1 MILPFCQTHSFQLNT
16 ARFWRFCFGDQQ
28 NGLGHAGGP
37 PPATRGSPEAPPP
50 LPASFLPPPPHPWRR
65 RAQALGQ
72 TAIGGA
78 ATAWPSVASP
88 PSGTEQ
94 GGPGPTES
102 CTGRSHFLPR
112 PGGWARMQGRPHRH
126 GGPRPAVRP
135 LALSLGRRRAAA
147 AHRMRRGGG
156 GDGPGARRGLSRDPQ
171 GIVYAAP

>member
-50 LPASFLPPPPHPWRR
+50 LPAGFLPPPPHPWRR

-94 GGPGPTES
+94 GGQALLSLAPDAATSYRDPGGGHGCRAGPTGTEA
-102 CTGRSHFLPR
+102 P
-112 PGGWARMQGRPHRH
+112 
-126 GGPRPAVRP
+126 
-135 LALSLGRRRAAA
+135 GRRYGHWHCRWAA
-147 AHRMRRGGG
+147 GGQ
-156 GDGPGARRGLSRDPQ
+156 PLLTA
-171 GIVYAAP
+171 